1 MEVANTASRSVAPP
15 LRLERVSGPEI
26 DALVISPKAD
36 DPTATQTV
44 GRSNQCD
51 IVLEDPEG
59 VLSRRHAEIFF
70 RGGAWL
76 VTDLTSKHGTW
87 INGNRLAPGTP
98 AAVSPGD
105 RLRIGAW
112 VFRVVIGNSSPTSVG
127 QMAVPTMGA
136 ARVFA
141 TQDDRAQG
149 QAFIKKLASDAAP
162 DSQRRLELLIEC
174 AQTIQNAKSE
184 IEIAEAALSAVAS
197 GAGFPRSA
205 ILRTEADG
213 EQVEVVAQRLPPGA
227 ANSAFSRSLL
237 IAAAEGQTVV
247 LHGGDVPNYGQSIVS
262 LQISTAVCAPICVD
276 GRADAFLYVDAR
288 GREGQMSV
296 GQVPQDLAAYIQAVA
311 RLAGMGLANQHRLR
325 LERDDSRRRQEL
337 EAARG
342 VQRIIMPPSAGKI
355 GRLCYHMVSIPGRF
369 VAGDLFDV
377 VHIDD
382 DRVAVL
388 LGDVVGK
395 GIAAGMVMANVQ
407 AHLSRL
413 LRVQEDPAVALKEV
427 NQLVAEYGRR
437 AGDEANGTLFL
448 SLWAGIF
455 DMRQG
460 IVRYCDAGHGIWIYR
475 PAGQPPQAA
484 TGGDNLPLGVDE
496 TAEFQTAML
505 PINPGDRIMVFSD
518 GVIEQ
523 RGAAGEQFGIRRS
536 MESLVPER
544 SCKEDAENLLMNL
557 RVFASASGAPLSAA
571 AMDSGEGFS
580 DDVTIAAIGVE

>member
-1 MEVANTASRSVAPP
+1 MDAANTASRSIAPP

-26 DALVISPKAD
+26 EPLVITPNAE
-36 DPTATQTV
+36 DPTATQTI

-51 IVLEDPEG
+51 IILEDPEG
-59 VLSRRHAEIFF
+59 VLSRRHAEILF

-76 VTDLTSKHGTW
+76 ITDLTSKHGTW

-127 QMAVPTMGA
+127 QMPIPTIGA

-174 AQTIQNAKSE
+174 AQTIQSAKSE
-184 IEIAEAALSAVAS
+184 IEIAEAALAAVAS

-205 ILRTEADG
+205 ILRTDTEG
-213 EQVEVVAQRLPPGA
+213 EQVEVVAQRVPPGA
-227 ANSAFSRSLL
+227 ASSAFSRSLL

-247 LHGGDVPNYGQSIVS
+247 LNGGDVPNFGQSIVS

-288 GREGQMSV
+288 GREGQMTV

-325 LERDDSRRRQEL
+325 LERDDSRRRAEL

-342 VQRIIMPPSAGKI
+342 VQRIIMPPSAGQI
-355 GRLCYHMVSIPGRF
+355 GHLCYHMVSIPGRF

-413 LRVQEDPAVALKEV
+413 LRVQEDPAIALKEV

-460 IVRYCDAGHGIWIYR
+460 VVRYCDAGHGIWIYR

-505 PINPGDRIMVFSD
+505 PIGPGDRIMVFSD

-523 RGAAGEQFGIRRS
+523 RGAAGEQFGIRRA

-544 SCKEDAENLLMNL
+544 SCKEDAENLLNNL
-557 RVFASASGAPLSAA
+557 RVFASASGAPLTASA
-571 AMDSGEGFS
+571 MQSGEGFS

>member
-1 MEVANTASRSVAPP
+1 MEAANTASRSIAPP

-36 DPTATQTV
+36 DPTATLTV

-51 IVLEDPEG
+51 VVLEDPEG

-127 QMAVPTMGA
+127 AMAVPTMGA

-174 AQTIQNAKSE
+174 AQSIQNAKSE
-184 IEIAEAALSAVAS
+184 IEIAEAALAAVAS

-213 EQVEVVAQRLPPGA
+213 EQVEVVAQRVPPGA
-227 ANSAFSRSLL
+227 ATSAFSRSLL

-296 GQVPQDLAAYIQAVA
+296 SQVPQDLAAYIQAVA

-505 PINPGDRIMVFSD
+505 PIGPGDRIMVFSD

-523 RGAAGEQFGIRRS
+523 RGAAGEQFGIRRA

-544 SCKEDAENLLMNL
+544 SCKEDAENLLHNL
-557 RVFASASGAPLSAA
+557 RVFSSASGAPLTASA
-571 AMDSGEGFS
+571 MQSGEGFS